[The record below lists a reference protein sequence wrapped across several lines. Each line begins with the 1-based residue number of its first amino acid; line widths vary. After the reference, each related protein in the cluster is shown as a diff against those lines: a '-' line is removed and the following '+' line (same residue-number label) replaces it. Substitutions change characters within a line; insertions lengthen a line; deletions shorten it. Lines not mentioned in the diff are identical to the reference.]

1 MDTFT
6 NFRNVT
12 NDNGTVIYIT
22 CNLGMSVMYYFDWQ
36 CSVFETTAGSGAHKW
51 EKNASIGGSML
62 MLSW

>member
-12 NDNGTVIYIT
+12 NGNGTVIYIT

-36 CSVFETTAGSGAHKW
+36 CSVSETTAGSGAHK
-51 EKNASIGGSML
+51 
-62 MLSW
+62 